1 MLDKSDDDVLRAMA
15 STIPAFSEEAL
26 ALQYAEEH
34 APRLRYVSEWG
45 KWMLWDGSCW
55 KQDNTLHAL
64 DLARQLC
71 RSAAAHAND
80 DAERLA
86 NRATSANV
94 LSLARADRK
103 LAATSDQW
111 DANPWLLN
119 TPNGTVDLRT
129 GSLREC
135 MSADYLTQ
143 ATACAPA
150 AMDCAL

>member
-1 MLDKSDDDVLRAMA
+1 MLAKSGEDELRAIA
-15 STIPAFSEEAL
+15 NEIIPAFSEEAL

-71 RSAAAHAND
+71 HAAAAHAND

-103 LAATSDQW
+103 LAAS
-111 DANPWLLN
+111 PI
-119 TPNGTVDLRT
+119 NGTPIRGSSIRRT
-129 GSLREC
+129 ARSI
-135 MSADYLTQ
+135 
-143 ATACAPA
+143 CAPGISA
-150 AMDCAL
+150 SARQQITLLR